1 MAIFSFFKTPKPKQF
16 NFKPRHYDA
25 KKEKLQEIIDRHKDE
40 SKTDPDAM
48 KSRIS
53 YGFQNKGRVDKSY
66 ESNIRRKS
74 NRRLLL
80 ILVVLVLL
88 SFLLLS
94 KYSPEIINLI
104 E

>member
-1 MAIFSFFKTPKPKQF
+1 MALFSFFSSPKPKQF
-16 NFKPRHYDA
+16 NFKPRYYDE

-40 SKTDPDAM
+40 ARIDPDAM

-53 YGFQNKGRVDKSY
+53 YGIQNRGRVDKSY
-66 ESNIRRKS
+66 ESSIRSKS
-74 NRRLLL
+74 NRRLL
-80 ILVVLVLL
+80 IVLVVLVLL

-94 KYSPEIINLI
+94 KFSPEIINLI